1 MKAASVGGLAEP
13 EGEELFRELLDAN
26 LRLLQWHFDLPGDMD
41 TDVQRDPDQKRPS
54 LHGRLSFTFHAEG
67 DREQHYCFRILGH
80 ANAIAFQARLK
91 AAMTASGIDRALK
104 FRHLFILRR
113 DPPPGGAKT
122 ADLVKQ
128 FVTLGGKF
136 IAPSGEDLRRL
147 IALQA
152 MVRRYPSGME
162 SWLRTRKPLFETS
175 FFKEAGLAPPAFLS
189 APPPGGQSASGANA
203 TSKSI
208 AAEGAQTPQKSQA
221 RSDANDHGSAPT
233 EAREAPAPG
242 PTATEF
248 DAPGSIA
255 LGRRFERG
263 EFGDPVELSTDLLP
277 RHVAILAGSGSGK
290 TVLMR
295 RIVEEA
301 VLLGIPSI
309 VLDINNDLSRLGEPW
324 PTRPESFDAD
334 DVAKAVRY
342 HERADVIIWT
352 PGVSSGNPLSL
363 KLLPDFAAI
372 GGGHDAETEDE
383 RTQAV
388 ELARA
393 TLAPFLGGSGQKATL
408 KQGVLADALRTFAFK
423 GGDLSD
429 LIRLLSELPE
439 EASQIGNAQKLAAEI
454 ANQLLATIATNPL
467 LKSSGA
473 SLDPERLFR
482 GPGGKTRVSVIN
494 LSGLASDETRQFF
507 VNQLQMTLF
516 TWIKQ
521 HPSSTGRLYVLDEAQ
536 NFAPSQAGTACKA
549 SVRALA
555 AQARKY
561 GLGMIFATQLP
572 KGIDNAIVSN
582 CTTHV
587 YGRMSSP
594 ATIEAAKELMA
605 AKGGAADDIGRLA
618 RGEFYFSTEN
628 YVRPVKVRTRV
639 CLSYHPANPPTAAEV
654 IRKARETRQ

>member
-1 MKAASVGGLAEP
+1 
-13 EGEELFRELLDAN
+13 
-26 LRLLQWHFDLPGDMD
+26 
-41 TDVQRDPDQKRPS
+41 
-54 LHGRLSFTFHAEG
+54 
-67 DREQHYCFRILGH
+67 
-80 ANAIAFQARLK
+80 
-91 AAMTASGIDRALK
+91 
-104 FRHLFILRR
+104 
-113 DPPPGGAKT
+113 
-122 ADLVKQ
+122 
-128 FVTLGGKF
+128 
-136 IAPSGEDLRRL
+136 
-147 IALQA
+147 
-152 MVRRYPSGME
+152 
-162 SWLRTRKPLFETS
+162 
-175 FFKEAGLAPPAFLS
+175 
-189 APPPGGQSASGANA
+189 
-203 TSKSI
+203 
-208 AAEGAQTPQKSQA
+208 
-221 RSDANDHGSAPT
+221 
-233 EAREAPAPG
+233 
-242 PTATEF
+242 
-248 DAPGSIA
+248 
-255 LGRRFERG
+255 
-263 EFGDPVELSTDLLP
+263 
-277 RHVAILAGSGSGK
+277 
-290 TVLMR
+290 MR